1 MSRGEIAE
9 RLGLSLDTVKGYQ
22 RKGLLPE
29 PDAMVGR
36 NQGWLET
43 TVDEWHKNR
52 PGPGARTD
60 LARALADR
68 LCAAPPAD
76 GDRKAE

>member
-1 MSRGEIAE
+1 VTILYLSRGEIAE
-9 RLGLSLDTVKGYQ
+9 RLGISLDTVKGYQ

-36 NQGWLET
+36 NQGWLEA
-43 TVDEWHKNR
+43 TVDDWNKNR

-60 LARALADR
+60 LARGAS
-68 LCAAPPAD
+68 
-76 GDRKAE
+76 